1 MSLNFTNGTI
11 AQELALV
18 GDADSAELSVVPGMG
33 YIVAVTAHN
42 QDGSTVSD
50 VQEFTTPPGGMSR
63 SLYSRKIWWELNLEN
78 WHYYWC

>member
-33 YIVAVTAHN
+33 YIVAVTAHS

-50 VQEFTTPPGGMSR
+50 VQEFTTLPGGTLHISYHNHF
-63 SLYSRKIWWELNLEN
+63 SI
-78 WHYYWC
+78 HI